1 MRDGIVRANNRTV
14 IRVNPTVI
22 AGTTED
28 NDVMFDNVEIPNAV
42 IDNGGCSK
50 LLAVYVIDID
60 NENHDMDLI
69 FMSTNT
75 ALGTAGSAANI
86 SDADALATNMC
97 GVISLDF
104 TDRQCSLGGST
115 ITGFSNVH
123 GDHGSSVPPSPM
135 LLQAEAGST
144 SVFMGAIVREEAAYE
159 ATNNLQIILHIEY

>member
-1 MRDGIVRANNRTV
+1 MPYGKSDFKI

-28 NDVMFDNVEIPNAV
+28 DDVMFDNVEIPNAV
-42 IDNGGCSK
+42 IGNGGCSK
-50 LLAVYVIDID
+50 LLSVYVIDTD

-75 ALGTAGSAANI
+75 ALGTAGAAANI
-86 SDADALATNMC
+86 SDPDVLSTNMC

-115 ITGFSNVH
+115 ITGFSNGAAATVANT
-123 GDHGSSVPPSPM
+123 PM
-135 LLQAEAGST
+135 LLQAEDNST

-159 ATNNLQIILHIEY
+159 ATNNLQIILHIEYR

>member
-1 MRDGIVRANNRTV
+1 MGIGKSDFKI

-22 AGTTED
+22 AGTTQD

-42 IDNGGCSK
+42 KGNGGCSK
-50 LLAVYVIDID
+50 LLAVYVIDTD

-115 ITGFSNVH
+115 ITGFSDGAV
-123 GDHGSSVPPSPM
+123 GTVPSIPM
-135 LLQAEAGST
+135 LLQAEDNST
-144 SVFMGAIVREEAAYE
+144 SVFMGGIAREEMAFA
-159 ATNNLQIILHIEY
+159 ATNNVQIILHIQQR

>member
-1 MRDGIVRANNRTV
+1 MGNNASNFSI

-28 NDVMFDNVEIPNAV
+28 NDVIFTNVEIPNAV
-42 IDNGGCSK
+42 IGDAGCSK
-50 LLAVYVIDID
+50 LLAIYVIDTD

-86 SDADALATNMC
+86 SDANALATDMC
-97 GVISLDF
+97 GVVSLDF

-115 ITGFSNVH
+115 ITGFSD
-123 GDHGSSVPPSPM
+123 GAASTVPSTPM
-135 LLQAEAGST
+135 LLQAAAGST
-144 SVFMGAIVREEAAYE
+144 SVFMGGIAREEMAFA
-159 ATNNLQIILHIEY
+159 ATNNLQIILHIQKR

>member
-1 MRDGIVRANNRTV
+1 MGNSASNFEI

-22 AGTTED
+22 AGTTQD

-42 IDNGGCSK
+42 KGNGGCSK
-50 LLAVYVIDID
+50 LLAVYVIDTD

-75 ALGTAGSAANI
+75 ALGTAGSGANI

-115 ITGFSNVH
+115 ITGFSDGAV
-123 GDHGSSVPPSPM
+123 GTVPSIPM
-135 LLQAEAGST
+135 LLQAEDNST
-144 SVFMGAIVREEAAYE
+144 SVFMGGIAREEMAFA
-159 ATNNLQIILHIEY
+159 ATNNVQIILHIQQR